1 MPRRSP
7 GPTART
13 RLGLYAQRLARRHLE
28 ENGFRTIAENV
39 RYRAGELDIVGIMDD
54 AFVAVEVRSRT
65 GESLGTPEESITPAK
80 AERLVRL
87 AYTYR
92 DENSEGD
99 LPPNTRIDVV
109 AVVLDRRGRLVRLT
123 WHRNAIE
130 DGGGSFDAA

>member
-1 MPRRSP
+1 MPRRST
-7 GPTART
+7 GPTERT
-13 RLGLYAQRLARRHLE
+13 RRGLYAQELARRHLE
-28 ENGFRTIAENV
+28 AGGFRTLAENV
-39 RYRAGELDIVGIMDD
+39 RYRVGELDIVGIMDESL
-54 AFVAVEVRSRT
+54 VVVEVRSRT

-92 DENSEGD
+92 DANADED

-123 WHRNAIE
+123 WHRNAVE
-130 DGGGSFDAA
+130 DLGR

>member
-1 MPRRSP
+1 MPRRSK
-7 GPTART
+7 GPTERT
-13 RLGLYAQRLARRHLE
+13 RRGLYAQELARRHLE
-28 ENGFRTIAENV
+28 AGGFRTLAENV
-39 RYRAGELDIVGIMDD
+39 RYRVGELDIVGIMDESL
-54 AFVAVEVRSRT
+54 VVVEVRSRT

-92 DENSEGD
+92 DANADED

-123 WHRNAIE
+123 WHRNAVE
-130 DGGGSFDAA
+130 DLDR